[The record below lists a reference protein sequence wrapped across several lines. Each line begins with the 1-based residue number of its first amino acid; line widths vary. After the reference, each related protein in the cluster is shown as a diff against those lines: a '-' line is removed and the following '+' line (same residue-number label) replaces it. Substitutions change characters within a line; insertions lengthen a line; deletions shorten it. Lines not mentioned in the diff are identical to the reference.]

1 MRRHPSPIRIRCFA
15 PFLVGLAL
23 TLASCRVCDRCLAPR
38 EIVVD
43 RPIAAPELVALTQ
56 RAPIE
61 RGKPRKVLDGAG
73 WVFGIPAKIIL
84 WDRRVENH
92 RVSATTEGTIAEY
105 LADNDLEHV
114 KVRINQYAPLED
126 WRRLR
131 ENRTV
136 GWPLRYTIGTLSVAA
151 EAVFPGRLLGGD
163 HYNPWTATIH
173 LYSDVP
179 AIAIHEGGHAK
190 DFARRD
196 WPGLYAVAFGLPI
209 TVLYPEAIATGDA
222 LAYAERHD
230 DEALVVEGRRIL
242 YPAYGTYLGGAAGQ
256 AVGMTI
262 GLPIYAGAV
271 VAGHVAGRIPTDA
284 GTEDPDDVGGAP
296 LPVSWNANA
305 GMDVAGDEES
315 APETDAEETAA
326 VPAAFSAPLE

>member
-1 MRRHPSPIRIRCFA
+1 VRRHPSPIRRFA
-15 PFLVGLAL
+15 LLLVGLAL
-23 TLASCRVCDRCLAPR
+23 SLASCRVCDRCLAPR

-43 RPIAAPELVALTQ
+43 RPIAAPELVALTKV
-56 RAPIE
+56 APIE
-61 RGKPRKVLDGAG
+61 RGKPRKVLDGVG

-114 KVRINQYAPLED
+114 KVRINQYAPLKD

-131 ENRTV
+131 QNRTV

-222 LAYAERHD
+222 LAYAKRHH
-230 DEALVVEGRRIL
+230 DEALVAEGRRIL

-271 VAGHVAGRIPTDA
+271 VAGHVAGRLPTEDVSDDASEDVSEDASEDA
-284 GTEDPDDVGGAP
+284 GD
-296 LPVSWNANA
+296 
-305 GMDVAGDEES
+305 
-315 APETDAEETAA
+315 
-326 VPAAFSAPLE
+326 

>member
-1 MRRHPSPIRIRCFA
+1 
-15 PFLVGLAL
+15 
-23 TLASCRVCDRCLAPR
+23 VCDRCLAPR

-131 ENRTV
+131 KNRTV

-179 AIAIHEGGHAK
+179 AIAIHEG
-190 DFARRD
+190 DM
-196 WPGLYAVAFGLPI
+196 P
-209 TVLYPEAIATGDA
+209 
-222 LAYAERHD
+222 
-230 DEALVVEGRRIL
+230 RIL
-242 YPAYGTYLGGAAGQ
+242 PAA
-256 AVGMTI
+256 I
-262 GLPIYAGAV
+262 GPAFTLSPSACRSPCSTPRRLPRATRWLTPSDTTMKPSSARATASSIPLT
-271 VAGHVAGRIPTDA
+271 GRISVVRRARPW
-284 GTEDPDDVGGAP
+284 G
-296 LPVSWNANA
+296 
-305 GMDVAGDEES
+305 
-315 APETDAEETAA
+315 
-326 VPAAFSAPLE
+326 

>member
-1 MRRHPSPIRIRCFA
+1 MRRHRSHASSLLC
-15 PFLVGLAL
+15 VGLAI

-43 RPIAAPELVALTQ
+43 RPIAAPELVTLTQ
-56 RAPIE
+56 LAPIE
-61 RGKPRKVLDGAG
+61 RGEPRKVLDAAG
-73 WVFGIPAKIIL
+73 WVFGIPSKIIL

-92 RVSATTEGTIAEY
+92 RVSATTAGTIAEY
-105 LADNDLEHV
+105 LADNDLAHV

-131 ENRTV
+131 KNRTV

-190 DFARRD
+190 DFARRE

-209 TVLYPEAIATGDA
+209 TELYPEAIATGDA
-222 LAYAERHD
+222 LAWAEQHD
-230 DEALVVEGRRIL
+230 EEGLVTEGHRIL
-242 YPAYGTYLGGAAGQ
+242 YPAYGTYIGGAAGQ

-271 VAGHVAGRIPTDA
+271 FAGHVAGRIPTGDVSEDVDDMA
-284 GTEDPDDVGGAP
+284 GVPMPIHQGDGVGNEG
-296 LPVSWNANA
+296 V
-305 GMDVAGDEES
+305 GEEES
-315 APETDAEETAA
+315 FLETDDEETAA
-326 VPAAFSAPLE
+326 VPAVFNAP

>member
-1 MRRHPSPIRIRCFA
+1 
-15 PFLVGLAL
+15 
-23 TLASCRVCDRCLAPR
+23 VCDRCLAPR

-131 ENRTV
+131 KNRTV

-222 LAYAERHD
+222 LAYAERHN
-230 DEALVVEGRRIL
+230 DEALVSEGHRIL

-271 VAGHVAGRIPTDA
+271 VAGHVAGRLPTEDVSEDVPEDVPEDA
-284 GTEDPDDVGGAP
+284 GD
-296 LPVSWNANA
+296 
-305 GMDVAGDEES
+305 
-315 APETDAEETAA
+315 
-326 VPAAFSAPLE
+326 

>member
-1 MRRHPSPIRIRCFA
+1 M
-15 PFLVGLAL
+15 
-23 TLASCRVCDRCLAPR
+23 CDRCLAPR

-43 RPIAAPELVALTQ
+43 RPIAAPDLVALTQ
-56 RAPIE
+56 LAPIE

-131 ENRTV
+131 KNRTV

-190 DFARRD
+190 DFARRE

-230 DEALVVEGRRIL
+230 EEALVTEGHRIL
-242 YPAYGTYLGGAAGQ
+242 YPAYGTYIGGAAGQ

-271 VAGHVAGRIPTDA
+271 VAGHVAGRLPTEDASEDASEDA
-284 GTEDPDDVGGAP
+284 GD
-296 LPVSWNANA
+296 
-305 GMDVAGDEES
+305 
-315 APETDAEETAA
+315 
-326 VPAAFSAPLE
+326 

>member
-1 MRRHPSPIRIRCFA
+1 VRRHSIPA
-15 PFLVGLAL
+15 PYLAL
-23 TLASCRVCDRCLAPR
+23 VLAVLTLPACRMCDRCLAPR

-43 RPIAAPELVALTQ
+43 RPIAAPELVTLT
-56 RAPIE
+56 RREPIA
-61 RGKPRKVLDGAG
+61 RGKPRKVLDAAG
-73 WVFGIPAKIIL
+73 WVFGIPSKIIL

-105 LADNDLEHV
+105 LSDNDLDHV

-131 ENRTV
+131 KNRTV

-151 EAVFPGRLLGGD
+151 EAIFPGRLLGGD

-179 AIAIHEGGHAK
+179 AIALHEGGHAK

-209 TVLYPEAIATGDA
+209 SELYPEAIATGDA
-222 LAYAERHD
+222 LAYAERRD
-230 DEALVVEGRRIL
+230 DEALVAEGHRIL

-256 AVGMTI
+256 VVGMTI
-262 GLPIYAGAV
+262 GLPVYAGAV
-271 VAGHVAGRIPTDA
+271 VAGHVAGRTPIRD
-284 GTEDPDDVGGAP
+284 G
-296 LPVSWNANA
+296 
-305 GMDVAGDEES
+305 EES
-315 APETDAEETAA
+315 ADDMNGDVIPGAGSDEVEVVADRDHPLETEKDDQEPGV
-326 VPAAFSAPLE
+326 VPASFTPSVQ

>member
-1 MRRHPSPIRIRCFA
+1 VRRHPIPARVRVLLFA
-15 PFLVGLAL
+15 VLSLA
-23 TLASCRVCDRCLAPR
+23 LASCRVCDRCLAPR

-43 RPIAAPELVALTQ
+43 RPITAPELVTLTR

-61 RGKPRKVLDGAG
+61 RGKPRKVLDAAG
-73 WVFGIPAKIIL
+73 WVLGIPSKIIL

-92 RVSATTEGTIAEY
+92 RISATTEGTIAEY

-131 ENRTV
+131 TNRTV

-190 DFARRD
+190 DFARRE

-209 TVLYPEAIATGDA
+209 TQLYPEAIATGDA
-222 LAYAERHD
+222 LAYAEQRH
-230 DEALVVEGRRIL
+230 DEALVAEGHRIL

-256 AVGMTI
+256 VVGMTI

-271 VAGHVAGRIPTDA
+271 VAGHVAGRMPT
-284 GTEDPDDVGGAP
+284 GEETEEPDDAVGAQVP
-296 LPVSWNANA
+296 TSRNADA
-305 GMDVAGDEES
+305 QTEVAEAEES
-315 APETDAEETAA
+315 APDTDDEEAA
-326 VPAAFSAPLE
+326 VESASFSAPLD